1 MKKVITFVMLFVM
14 ILSPVISLPEDLS
27 ESEQQYL
34 GSWVMYMRKGETTYL
49 CTITFFDDLQV
60 VLKTVKFSGSTV
72 VSDHKASGKWCG
84 FTSGTVILTLAGSDF
99 SGMIYDDGLFGL
111 FDFNT
116 LEPSGYFS
124 RCPDLSYKMEQS
136 EEK

>member
-14 ILSPVISLPEDLS
+14 ILSPVISLAEDLS

-34 GSWVMYMRKGETTYL
+34 GSWVMYMKKGETTYL

-60 VLKTVKFSGSTV
+60 VMKSLQFSSSTL

-84 FTSGTVILTLAGSDF
+84 FTSNMIVLSRAGNDF
-99 SGMIYDDGLFGL
+99 TGGIREDGLFGL
-111 FDFNT
+111 YDFT
-116 LEPSGYFS
+116 THEASGFFS
-124 RCPDLSYKMEQS
+124 RVPDLSYIMTSS
-136 EEK
+136 EEE